1 MGHVHLEC
9 GSGEHEEET
18 LEYGDWM
25 VADFETWRPGTPRVR
40 APPATREARGGRAMG
55 EGRGGRFPYRG
66 GRTAG
71 YGARSGAR
79 GVWKEKETRSEDSS
93 GTKKR
98 SSTDAGLSAQADEE
112 NDTAT
117 SPLKPPPPPQEPR
130 LGQASAQKHLHLGDA
145 AADQPIPPPP
155 PQYQSPGEKEAAEE
169 DDAQAG

>member
-1 MGHVHLEC
+1 MMQIKYEKLPRFCSHCGRMGHVHLEC

-55 EGRGGRFPYRG
+55 EGRGDRFPYRG

-79 GVWKEKETRSEDSS
+79 GVWKEKETRSEDS
-93 GTKKR
+93 GHK
-98 SSTDAGLSAQADEE
+98 EE
-112 NDTAT
+112 VF
-117 SPLKPPPPPQEPR
+117 
-130 LGQASAQKHLHLGDA
+130 
-145 AADQPIPPPP
+145 
-155 PQYQSPGEKEAAEE
+155 Y
-169 DDAQAG
+169 